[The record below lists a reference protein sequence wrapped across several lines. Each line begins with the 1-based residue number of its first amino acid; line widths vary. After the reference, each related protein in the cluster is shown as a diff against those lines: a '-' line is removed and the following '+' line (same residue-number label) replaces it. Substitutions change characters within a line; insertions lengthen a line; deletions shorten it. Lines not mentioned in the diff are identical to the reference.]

1 MPALNKAY
9 RQSLRRRAR
18 NRPVLT
24 LSRTSLAAARAA
36 VASAPKEVE
45 TAGTVKAAVANL
57 ARAGRKRAIHRN
69 NAARHISRLMKA
81 ANRAAK

>member
-1 MPALNKAY
+1 MPAPNKAF
-9 RQSLRRRAR
+9 RQSVRRRAR

-36 VASAPKEVE
+36 IAAAPKEAS
-45 TAGTVKAAVANL
+45 TAGTVKAAIANL
-57 ARAGRKRAIHRN
+57 ATTGRKRAIHRN

-81 ANRAAK
+81 ANKAAK